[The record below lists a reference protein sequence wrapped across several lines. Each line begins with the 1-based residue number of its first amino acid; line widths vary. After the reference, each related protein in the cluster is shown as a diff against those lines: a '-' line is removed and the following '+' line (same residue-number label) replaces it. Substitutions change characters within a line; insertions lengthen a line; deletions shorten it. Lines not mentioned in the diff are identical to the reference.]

1 MTSSNHWVTVM
12 NRVDLLDFNPL
23 LRADQ
28 SSLLNANLAPPIG
41 SLNSALAITI
51 LLNVFIKAPLIQ
63 ALT

>member
-1 MTSSNHWVTVM
+1 M
-12 NRVDLLDFNPL
+12 NRAGLLDFSPL
-23 LRADQ
+23 LRDDQ

-41 SLNSALAITI
+41 SLNSVLAITI